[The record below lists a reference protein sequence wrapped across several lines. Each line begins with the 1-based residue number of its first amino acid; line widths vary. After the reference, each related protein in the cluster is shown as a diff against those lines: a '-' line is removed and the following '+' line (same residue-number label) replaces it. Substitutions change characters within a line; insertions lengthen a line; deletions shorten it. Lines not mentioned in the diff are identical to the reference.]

1 MKELI
6 LKVIKISKSWSLDK
20 KILESQLRQLYAD
33 VVWGHKTQEYQANI
47 YMRRFNFL
55 EIVKILASTI
65 TTSGIIGSIVLD
77 QSKTLEIITAIVSM
91 ITLFVTT
98 YTKTYNLSELYKE
111 FKDKSLQFL
120 YIRERLLNLL
130 YYLRLESADLNDL
143 AVKRDKIVEDLKT
156 IHMDTKAVS
165 RRALYSVSK
174 SLKMDDNNI
183 YSEEEIDAVLP
194 SILTLGKR
202 KIEKEQLNINEV
214 TKIEKLNVEN
224 YDEL

>member
-1 MKELI
+1 M
-6 LKVIKISKSWSLDK
+6 IKISKSWSLDK